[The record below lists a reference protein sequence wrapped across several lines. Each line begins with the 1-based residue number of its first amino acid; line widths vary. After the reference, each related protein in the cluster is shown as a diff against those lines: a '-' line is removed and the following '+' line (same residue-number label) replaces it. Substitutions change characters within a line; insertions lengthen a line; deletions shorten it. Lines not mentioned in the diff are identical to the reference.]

1 MNIHQVHTV
10 FFYMKK
16 SNLFFF
22 FQKKPTRPLPPQP
35 PDPPASSAGMTVVA
49 EYNYTPMTT
58 QDLELRKDE
67 EYTILEK
74 SDANWWRARDKYG

>member
-10 FFYMKK
+10 FFYVTK
-16 SNLFFF
+16 SYLFFP
-22 FQKKPTRPLPPQP
+22 QKKPTRPLPPQP

-49 EYNYTPMTT
+49 EYSYTPMTP

>member
-16 SNLFFF
+16 SNPFFF

-49 EYNYTPMTT
+49 EYNYTPMTP